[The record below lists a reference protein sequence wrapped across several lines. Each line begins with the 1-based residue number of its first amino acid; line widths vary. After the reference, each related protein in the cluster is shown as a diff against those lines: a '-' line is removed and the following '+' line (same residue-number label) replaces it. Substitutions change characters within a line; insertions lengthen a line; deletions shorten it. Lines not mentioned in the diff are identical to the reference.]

1 MAGVLKITLIRS
13 AIGKPEK
20 HRKVLKAL
28 GLTRMHKTVCLADT
42 PVVQGM
48 INKIPHMVK
57 VEEKGDEA

>member
-1 MAGVLKITLIRS
+1 MAGLLKITLIRS

-28 GLTRMHKTVCLADT
+28 GLNKMHKTVCLADT

-48 INKIPHMVK
+48 INKISHMVR
-57 VEEKGDEA
+57 VEEAGDEA